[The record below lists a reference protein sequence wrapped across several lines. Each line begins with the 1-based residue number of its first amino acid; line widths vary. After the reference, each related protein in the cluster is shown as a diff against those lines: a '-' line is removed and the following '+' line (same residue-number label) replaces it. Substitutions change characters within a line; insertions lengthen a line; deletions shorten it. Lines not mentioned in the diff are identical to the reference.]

1 MHPLLLKE
9 QKIENNTGKY
19 VETLVT
25 YVITYEN
32 ILHACPILDSRS
44 AHQMR
49 WQPLQREVI

>member
-9 QKIENNTGKY
+9 QKIEKNTGKY
-19 VETLVT
+19 VETT
-25 YVITYEN
+25 HVITYEN